1 MRAFRRAVAV
11 VAVLVGLGLTG
22 GGAWADEVAVR
33 MQGVQYA
40 PAEVRIEAGDTVRF
54 LNDDV
59 VEHEVLAMGVGYA
72 ADLGV
77 QKPGE
82 ERAFVFA
89 LPGTYRVDCVIHAN
103 MRTTVRVER

>member
-1 MRAFRRAVAV
+1 MRRIRWAGP
-11 VAVLVGLGLTG
+11 AVLALLGLALAAG
-22 GGAWADEVAVR
+22 SASAEEAEVR
-33 MQGVQYA
+33 MKGVQYA
-40 PAEVRIEAGDTVRF
+40 PGEVRVQAGDTVRF
-54 LNDDV
+54 VNDDAV
-59 VEHEVLAMGVGYA
+59 AHEVLAMGVGYA

-82 ERAFVFA
+82 ERTLVFA